1 MSSLLNPANHWFV
14 SNERISWE
22 LCMTENTQ
30 HKIDRVR
37 PPRVQ
42 ITYDVVVGES
52 TEMKELPFVVG
63 IMADLSGM
71 PNEPLPKMKDRK
83 FIDIDSENFDDIM
96 GYIKP
101 HLALQAKNR
110 LLNNESNLV
119 AELTFQSMD
128 DFKPV
133 NIVKQVP
140 ALSKLYEARVHLK
153 DLFSKLDGNDVL
165 EQLLHEVIQSP
176 EKKESLF
183 YELGLKKEKF
193 SYTEPK
199 TDDSFEKVT
208 KDKKNSKDDP
218 EFI

>member
-1 MSSLLNPANHWFV
+1 
-14 SNERISWE
+14 
-22 LCMTENTQ
+22 MTENTQ
-30 HKIDRVR
+30 HKIDRIR

-71 PNEPLPKMKDRK
+71 PREPLPKMKDRK
-83 FIDIDSENFDDIM
+83 FIDIDRENFNDIM

-101 HLALQAKNR
+101 RLSLQAKNR
-110 LLNNESNLV
+110 LLNNDSNLV

-153 DLFSKLDGNDVL
+153 DLLSKLDGNDVL
-165 EQLLHEVIQSP
+165 EQLLHDVIQSA
-176 EKKESLF
+176 EKKETLY
-183 YELGLKKEKF
+183 YELGLRKEKIV
-193 SYTEPK
+193 YAEPRDDTPKK
-199 TDDSFEKVT
+199 TT
-208 KDKKNSKDDP
+208 KSTRNSNDDP

>member
-1 MSSLLNPANHWFV
+1 
-14 SNERISWE
+14 
-22 LCMTENTQ
+22 MTENTQ
-30 HKIDRVR
+30 HKIDRIR

-71 PNEPLPKMKDRK
+71 PRDPLPKMKDRK
-83 FIDIDSENFDDIM
+83 FIDIDSENFNDIM

-101 HLALQAKNR
+101 RLSLQAKNR
-110 LLNNESNLV
+110 LLNNDSNLV
-119 AELTFQSMD
+119 AELTFQSME

-153 DLFSKLDGNDVL
+153 DLLSKLDGNDVL
-165 EQLLHEVIQSP
+165 EQLLHDVIQSA

-183 YELGLKKEKF
+183 YELGLKKERF
-193 SYTEPK
+193 SYIEPK
-199 TDDSFEKVT
+199 TDDSSEKVT
-208 KDKKNSKDDP
+208 KSNKNSKDDP

>member
-1 MSSLLNPANHWFV
+1 
-14 SNERISWE
+14 
-22 LCMTENTQ
+22 MTENTQ
-30 HKIDRVR
+30 HKIDRIR

-71 PNEPLPKMKDRK
+71 PRDPLPKMKDRK
-83 FIDIDSENFDDIM
+83 FIDIDSENFNDIM

-101 HLALQAKNR
+101 RLSLQAKNR
-110 LLNNESNLV
+110 LLNNDSNLV

-153 DLFSKLDGNDVL
+153 DLLSKLDGNDVL
-165 EQLLHEVIQSP
+165 EQLLHDVIQSAD
-176 EKKESLF
+176 KKESLY
-183 YELGLKKEKF
+183 YELGLRKEKF
-193 SYTEPK
+193 SYVEPK
-199 TDDSFEKVT
+199 TDDSSEKVT
-208 KDKKNSKDDP
+208 KDNKKSKDDP

>member
-1 MSSLLNPANHWFV
+1 
-14 SNERISWE
+14 
-22 LCMTENTQ
+22 MTENTQ
-30 HKIDRVR
+30 HKIDRIR

-71 PNEPLPKMKDRK
+71 PRDPLPKMKDRK
-83 FIDIDSENFDDIM
+83 FIDIDSENFNDIM

-101 HLALQAKNR
+101 RLSLQAKNR
-110 LLNNESNLV
+110 LLNNDSNLV
-119 AELTFQSMD
+119 AELTFQSME

-140 ALSKLYEARVHLK
+140 ALSKLYGARVHLK
-153 DLFSKLDGNDVL
+153 DLLSKLDGNDVL
-165 EQLLHEVIQSP
+165 EQLLHDVIQSAD
-176 EKKESLF
+176 KRDALF
-183 YELGLKKEKF
+183 YELGLRKEMP
-193 SYTEPK
+193 SYIQPK
-199 TDDSFEKVT
+199 TDDSPETVI
-208 KDKKNSKDDP
+208 KDGPAPKDDP

>member
-1 MSSLLNPANHWFV
+1 
-14 SNERISWE
+14 
-22 LCMTENTQ
+22 MTENTQ
-30 HKIDRVR
+30 HKIDRIR

-71 PNEPLPKMKDRK
+71 PRDPLPKMKDRK
-83 FIDIDSENFDDIM
+83 FIDIDSENFNDIM

-101 HLALQAKNR
+101 RLSLQAKNR
-110 LLNNESNLV
+110 LLNNDSSLV
-119 AELTFQSMD
+119 AELTFQSME

-140 ALSKLYEARVHLK
+140 ALSKLYEARVRLK
-153 DLFSKLDGNDVL
+153 DLLSKLDGNDVL
-165 EQLLHEVIQSP
+165 EQLLHDVIQSAD
-176 EKKESLF
+176 KKDDLF
-183 YELGLKKEKF
+183 YELGLKKERF
-193 SYTEPK
+193 SYIQPK
-199 TDDSFEKVT
+199 EEHLPEKT
-208 KDKKNSKDDP
+208 PKGSKNSKDDP

>member
-1 MSSLLNPANHWFV
+1 
-14 SNERISWE
+14 
-22 LCMTENTQ
+22 MTENTQ
-30 HKIDRVR
+30 HKIGRIR

-71 PNEPLPKMKDRK
+71 PSEPLPKMKDRK
-83 FIDIDSENFDDIM
+83 FIDIDSENFNDIM

-101 HLALQAKNR
+101 RLSLQAKNR
-110 LLNNESNLV
+110 LLNNDSNLV
-119 AELTFQSMD
+119 AELAFQSMD

-153 DLFSKLDGNDVL
+153 DLLSKLDGNDVL
-165 EQLLHEVIQSP
+165 EQLLHDVIQST
-176 EKKESLF
+176 EKKENLY
-183 YELGLKKEKF
+183 YELGLRKEKF
-193 SYTEPK
+193 SYTQPK
-199 TDDSFEKVT
+199 IDNSSEKVT
-208 KDKKNSKDDP
+208 KKTRDSRDDP
-218 EFI
+218 DFV

>member
-1 MSSLLNPANHWFV
+1 
-14 SNERISWE
+14 
-22 LCMTENTQ
+22 MTENTQ
-30 HKIDRVR
+30 HKIGRIR

-71 PNEPLPKMKDRK
+71 PREPLPKMKDRK
-83 FIDIDSENFDDIM
+83 FIDIDSENFNDIM

-101 HLALQAKNR
+101 RLSLQAKNR
-110 LLNNESNLV
+110 LLNNDSNLV

-153 DLFSKLDGNDVL
+153 DLLSKLDGNDVL
-165 EQLLHEVIQSP
+165 EQLLHDVIQSND
-176 EKKESLF
+176 KKESLY
-183 YELGLKKEKF
+183 YELGLRRERF
-193 SYTEPK
+193 SYVEPR
-199 TDDSFEKVT
+199 DDSPKKGT
-208 KDKKNSKDDP
+208 KDTRDSKDDP
-218 EFI
+218 DFV

>member
-1 MSSLLNPANHWFV
+1 
-14 SNERISWE
+14 
-22 LCMTENTQ
+22 MTENTQ
-30 HKIDRVR
+30 HKIDRIR

-71 PNEPLPKMKDRK
+71 PRDPLPKMKDRK
-83 FIDIDSENFDDIM
+83 FIDIDSSNFNDIM

-101 HLALQAKNR
+101 RLTLQAKNR
-110 LLNNESNLV
+110 LLNNDSNLV
-119 AELTFQSMD
+119 AELTFQSME

-153 DLFSKLDGNDVL
+153 DLLSKLDGNDVL
-165 EQLLHEVIQSP
+165 EQLLHDVIQSA
-176 EKKESLF
+176 EKKDALF
-183 YELGLKKEKF
+183 YELGLKKERF
-193 SYTEPK
+193 AFTQPK
-199 TDDSFEKVT
+199 VDDSSEHAASDT
-208 KDKKNSKDDP
+208 RGSKDDP